1 MKTNKWWSVASLKKR
16 AAFPVVAVHSGCLY
30 VVGGSDNKALK
41 DVQNYFPET
50 DTLEMIAPLGSS
62 RCALCAVAEK
72 DHVFA
77 FGGLQE
83 NGEFLN
89 TAEMYDPKEN
99 KK

>member
-1 MKTNKWWSVASLKKR
+1 
-16 AAFPVVAVHSGCLY
+16 
-30 VVGGSDNKALK
+30 
-41 DVQNYFPET
+41 
-50 DTLEMIAPLGSS
+50 MIAPLGSS